1 MRRIARKDAGVR
13 RRAEPKARD
22 ASHVEPAAAE
32 AERGRGDFLST
43 AGIMQLQRTAGNAAV
58 AALLRSVAIGDTLS
72 RGQAPSSGPSE
83 IARSLTG
90 DLLRGRMP
98 GAEVAG
104 VQDTSSVSR
113 FVEPIGGQ
121 QPGSGGTFDWDVEA
135 KLQYPGQN
143 NVDAIKFAKDNQEQP
158 FGQVL
163 VPEQDPQ
170 FASRGSGRGQ
180 VTWNLTM
187 KWDFGARLSQAALAG
202 SAIPTTA
209 GFIPAPTPNLAGA
222 PEVALGASQDAK
234 GEAHVTVVAPFN
246 VQHAAYDKP
255 LSGSAKQRN
264 QSEQQGEAAPG
275 GPMRSDRSKISVVWG
290 QPRTTEMSSVG
301 KGGQLLGAQPQT
313 DSSDD
318 GGSVTISP
326 QLQMQSQVAEAAQGS
341 TSTSAGVLGFG
352 SQSQTSAQFQQQMN
366 DTQSMTRSFTADVKV
381 PPPET
386 LAPKTKF
393 EGVSGAVGP
402 FGVDSDRLPSNAEEN
417 ISEWYLGEKAFEGP
431 DGTQPAISSGARELI
446 EAGQVEMRV
455 TGHASAT
462 ASFAHNR
469 DLSRRRADKVTSI
482 LKDLGGSGIK
492 INQRALG
499 KAKTRTKPGAPK
511 EDAAERRVQIE
522 FQADV
527 PDDPNMAHTQNA
539 SDVENG

>member
-1 MRRIARKDAGVR
+1 MRKIARKDAGVR
-13 RRAEPKARD
+13 RRAEPKARR
-22 ASHVEPAAAE
+22 ASHVEPVAAE
-32 AERGRGDFLST
+32 TERGRADFLGT
-43 AGIMQLQRTAGNAAV
+43 AGIMQLQRTAGNSAV
-58 AALLRSVAIGDTLS
+58 AAMLS
-72 RGQAPSSGPSE
+72 R
-83 IARSLTG
+83 
-90 DLLRGRMP
+90 
-98 GAEVAG
+98 
-104 VQDTSSVSR
+104 VSR

-143 NVDAIKFAKDNQEQP
+143 GIDAIKFGKDNPEQP

-209 GFIPAPTPNLAGA
+209 GFLPVPTPNLAGL
-222 PEVALGASQDAK
+222 PEVGLGAGQLAK

-246 VQHAAYDKP
+246 VQHAAFDKP
-255 LSGSAKQRN
+255 LGGSEKQRN
-264 QSEQQGEAAPG
+264 QSEQNTAPG

-290 QPRTTEMSSVG
+290 QPRTTEMSSAG

-326 QLQMQSQVAEAAQGS
+326 QLQMQSQVAEAAQGA
-341 TSTSAGVLGFG
+341 TTTAAGILGVG
-352 SQSQTSAQFQQQMN
+352 SQSQTAAQFQQQMN

-393 EGVSGAVGP
+393 EGASGAVGP

-431 DGTQPAISSGARELI
+431 EGTQPAISKGARELI
-446 EAGQVEMRV
+446 EAGQVELRV

-469 DLSRRRADKVTSI
+469 DLSRRRAEKVTSI
-482 LKDLGGSGIK
+482 LKDLAGSDIK
-492 INQRALG
+492 VNQRALG

-522 FQADV
+522 YQADV